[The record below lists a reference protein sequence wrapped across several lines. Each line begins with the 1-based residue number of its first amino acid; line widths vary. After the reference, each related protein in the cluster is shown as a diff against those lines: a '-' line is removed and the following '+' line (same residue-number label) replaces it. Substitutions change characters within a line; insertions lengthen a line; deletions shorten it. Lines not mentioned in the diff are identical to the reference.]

1 MRSKGVKGNGKVL
14 ALATG
19 RMGLQLTDMGKAE
32 RNRFSGGGITS
43 TFLNLLRLRY
53 QVGNLSY

>member
-19 RMGLQLTDMGKAE
+19 RMGLQLTDMGKTL
-32 RNRFSGGGITS
+32 RGIDFLGGG
-43 TFLNLLRLRY
+43 L
-53 QVGNLSY
+53 QVHF